1 MRTVRDQLGVTWM
14 CWDDPLTDAQRSEPI
29 TALLH

>member
-1 MRTVRDQLGVTWM
+1 MRTVRDQRGVTWI
-14 CWDDPLTDAQRSEPI
+14 CWDDPLTDAQLSETI